1 MSLSLTITLI
11 AILDLAM
18 VSALAWFMSHPRK
31 LTPHISAR
39 HPGNHLSI
47 VHREA
52 QRAELQREER
62 RAA

>member
-1 MSLSLTITLI
+1 MSLPLAIALI
-11 AILDLAM
+11 AFLDLAIL
-18 VSALAWFMSHPRK
+18 SALAWFMSRPSK

-39 HPGNHLSI
+39 HPGHHLSI
-47 VHREA
+47 VHGEA